1 MKMMVAQINF
11 KVCMETLNFMFDSP
25 APIYKN
31 KMQMGQLANL
41 LHDTLESLTGI
52 AHSYETYIDQ

>member
-1 MKMMVAQINF
+1 
-11 KVCMETLNFMFDSP
+11 METLNFMFDSP

-41 LHDTLESLTGI
+41 LHDTLESLT
-52 AHSYETYIDQ
+52 